1 MRERILLI
9 EPDKLQENEIVSELN
24 NIGLIVEAA
33 ISLDP
38 ILESIKE
45 HQIDLI
51 VCDYHLFRSVG
62 IEALKQIRLAQ
73 PNQYIPL
80 ILISS
85 EENYQVYREVMQK
98 GADDYILKP
107 LKIQELIGSIKLHLR
122 KFNFWKE
129 RLEML
134 ASFPDENPNPV
145 TRIEHVSLELT
156 YSNPSFDNHFKNLN
170 SEEQL
175 KFENFLKSNCLK
187 AIETEF
193 TLNDTLELEGYTYSV
208 SFSPQMRK
216 GYTNV
221 YFSDITLIKEA
232 EDKVNKQEAFY
243 KEILDN
249 IPADLAVFSPSQIY
263 LYVNHHGIKNK
274 DIREWIIGKTD
285 VDYIAYRNPTN
296 TTFIEK
302 RGKAFRDVIN
312 TSNDAIWLDE
322 FKNVDGKDQY
332 ILRKFHP
339 VKNDKNEVTL
349 VIGYGLDISERVL
362 AENELK
368 RSRLRYKALFESNPQ
383 MVFIIN
389 RQGTVLDVNK
399 AATVQLGYD
408 FDELVGN
415 SVLGVFPEQYHT
427 AVTSTLKT
435 CFDEND
441 REHQWELI
449 KHKKDGTLINVF
461 EVARTIQINE
471 SEDYL
476 LLVVCTDITEKKQ
489 NETLLKETSELNRKL
504 LEQMPVPVAVMY
516 KEKVID
522 VNLAFQELFKTDNH
536 QIKFK
541 SILDLVNDTD
551 EGILNNAISK
561 IYESKHTDLICEVMM
576 KVNGKVKL
584 NVMISGNLF
593 SNKGTDY
600 ILAVFSNIT
609 EIRSAESNLRALAQE
624 LSKQNEDLKRF
635 AYITSHDLRAPVINL
650 NALLEYYDYEDP
662 LSDINKELIVKFKQ
676 SAERISDTLNDL
688 LEVTRIKDR
697 TQSEIKDMCSISQ
710 IFYNCI
716 QDNAEQIKKVEGLVL
731 ADFSQKDNIYFTKS
745 VLNSTFTNL
754 ITNAIKYRS
763 PERNLEIKVSTDTKG
778 SNYLI
783 RFTDNGLGMNMDKIK
798 NRLFTLYQRFHSHV
812 EGKGLGLYLV
822 KSQLEALGAN
832 LEVESEEN
840 TGTTF
845 IISIPIQNPKK
856 NIKLDK

>member
-1 MRERILLI
+1 MRDKILLI
-9 EPDKLQENEIVSELN
+9 ESDKLLEQDIVTAVKS
-24 NIGLIVEAA
+24 IGLNVEAFTD
-33 ISLDP
+33 IEL
-38 ILESIKE
+38 ILKRIKE
-45 HQIDLI
+45 TRFDLI
-51 VCDYHLFRSVG
+51 VCDYELFNKIGV
-62 IEALKQIRLAQ
+62 EVFKELRLNQ

-80 ILISS
+80 ILLSAHSS
-85 EENYQVYREVMQK
+85 QQIFREVMQK
-98 GADDYILKP
+98 GADDFLLKP
-107 LKIQELIGSIKLHLR
+107 LIIENLTDSMKLHLR

-145 TRIEHVSLELT
+145 TRIDHETLQLT
-156 YSNPSFDNHFKNLN
+156 YSNPSFINDFNVLEHD
-170 SEEQL
+170 EAH
-175 KFENFLKSNCLK
+175 KFQIFLRSNCLK
-187 AIETEF
+187 AIGVQKNV
-193 TLNDTLELEGYTYSV
+193 NDAIELHGNTYSV
-208 SFSPQMRK
+208 SFSPQMKK

-221 YFSDITLIKEA
+221 YFSDITLMKVA
-232 EDKVNKQEAFY
+232 EDKVNQQEAFY

-249 IPADLAVFSPSQIY
+249 IPADLAVFSPDQRY

-274 DIREWIIGKTD
+274 EIREWIIGKTD
-285 VDYIAYRNPTN
+285 IDYIAYRNPPSTA
-296 TTFIEK
+296 FIEK
-302 RGKAFRDVIN
+302 RGQAFDEVIN
-312 TSNDAIWLDE
+312 TLNDAIWMDE
-322 FKNVDGKDQY
+322 YHNVEGKDQF

-339 VKNDKNEVTL
+339 VKNEHNELNL
-349 VIGYGLDISERVL
+349 VIGYGLDITDRVI
-362 AENELK
+362 AENELN

-383 MVFIIN
+383 MVFILN
-389 RQGTVLDVNK
+389 RQGAVLDVNN
-399 AATVQLGYD
+399 AAVMQLGYD
-408 FDELVGN
+408 FEELVGN
-415 SVLGVFPEQYHT
+415 SVLGVFPQQYHS
-427 AVTSTLKT
+427 AVNATLKT
-435 CFDEND
+435 CFEEFDK
-441 REHQWELI
+441 EHQWELI

-461 EVARTIQINE
+461 EVARTIQIND

-504 LEQMPVPVAVMY
+504 LEQMPVPVAVMH
-516 KEKVID
+516 KDKIID
-522 VNLAFQELFKTDNH
+522 VNLAFQGLFQTDSQ

-541 SILDLVNDTD
+541 SILNLVNESDIV
-551 EGILNNAISK
+551 ILNNAIDK
-561 IYESKHTDLICEVMM
+561 IYELNETDLMCEVAM
-576 KVNGKVKL
+576 KLNGKAKL
-584 NVMISGNLF
+584 NVLVSGNLF
-593 SNKGTDY
+593 TNKGTDY

-609 EIRSAESNLRALAQE
+609 EIRSAENNLRALAQE

-716 QDNAEQIKKVEGLVL
+716 QDNAEQIKRVEGTVL
-731 ADFSQKDNIYFTKS
+731 ADFSQKDSIYFTKS

-763 PERNLEIKVSTDTKG
+763 TERNLEIKVQTETNG
-778 SNYLI
+778 TNYII
-783 RFTDNGLGMNMDKIK
+783 RFSDNGLGMNMDKIK

-822 KSQLEALGAN
+822 KSQLEALGGN
-832 LEVESEEN
+832 LQVESEEN
-840 TGTTF
+840 KGTTF

-856 NIKLDK
+856 NIILDK